1 MTTYPVICQRCSF
14 RYQAHQLRKEWTG
27 FMVCEY
33 CYDPRHPQ
41 DYVKAVPDDMRVP
54 YTRPE
59 NTTVSV
65 EADINETTQ
74 TDTPSGTF
82 TSNNNTI

>member
-1 MTTYPVICQRCSF
+1 MIRQKASCQRCSF
-14 RYQAHQLRKEWTG
+14 EYKYNDLRKEWTG
-27 FMVCEY
+27 LYVCEY

-65 EADINETTQ
+65 EADMNETTQ
-74 TDTPSGTF
+74 TDIPSGTF
-82 TSNNNTI
+82 SSNTL